1 MCCELITDLSPKLE
15 SFVTTSKILV
25 DTRTNNVFIIDE
37 VFFADIYLK
46 LI

>member
-15 SFVTTSKILV
+15 YFVTTSKILV
-25 DTRTNNVFIIDE
+25 DTRTNNVFIID